1 MLSDWMPIE
10 MIMMKQGGMV
20 KMKWEDGIKIV
31 FITGIAIIIITG
43 SVTTR
48 VTEFPRIVSFPR
60 KNKWND
66 NVEIGMGMVKM
77 IMMIF
82 ITKW

>member
-1 MLSDWMPIE
+1 
-10 MIMMKQGGMV
+10 MV
-20 KMKWEDGIKIV
+20 KMKREDGIKIV

-48 VTEFPRIVSFPR
+48 VTEFPYSFLPSK

-66 NVEIGMGMVKM
+66 NVEIGMGMVMM

-82 ITKW
+82 ITKWWISPTTATNQVSFFL